1 VKAKSFIH
9 SIRVSSKT
17 PLILGLVLLLFG
29 SVHAARA
36 ASAAELLEKGIYTEE
51 TKGDLKAALQIY
63 RQLAEDPR
71 ADRSLV
77 AQAQLRLGLCQLKL
91 GNKPQ
96 AISALDR
103 LTQEFPDKDKL
114 LEIVEQ
120 RMPQVLDEIVQ
131 QIERNYF
138 QEVDRS
144 ELIETAI
151 RAIVGKL
158 APRGGLLRTNDMEF
172 LGAFELKQ
180 MNVQLDQKL
189 GGIGIAIESNAGE
202 VVVKSLVPG
211 SPALKAGIR
220 AGDRIVGINGIE
232 LHEANPLET
241 ALKLLR
247 GPVGTPVVVRVKH
260 AGSEEARE
268 IELVRDTI
276 RLLSVLGDRHKPDN
290 SWDFMLDE
298 PRKIGYLRITQV
310 GKQSTEEMR
319 AALDELQARGMK
331 ALVLDLRNNPGG
343 LLDGAV
349 AISDFFV
356 DTGRILTVKGRD
368 GETAYDASPQESFTN
383 FPIAILVNR
392 KTASAAEII
401 AACLQDH
408 QRAVVVGE
416 RTFGQA
422 IVRTILHLKSGVGAV
437 KLPIA
442 EYFRPSGKSVNR
454 FPNSKDSDDWGVSPN
469 PGYEIALSDE
479 ELKQYEKDRAARDTL
494 THDAALEAR
503 FNDRQLQKALEWV
516 QAQLGTK

>member
-1 VKAKSFIH
+1 MFLA
-9 SIRVSSKT
+9 
-17 PLILGLVLLLFG
+17 
-29 SVHAARA
+29 SVQSARA

-51 TKGDLKAALQIY
+51 TKGELKAAVQIY
-63 RQLAEDPR
+63 RQLVEDPR

-103 LTQEFPDKDKL
+103 LTQEFPDKDRL
-114 LEIVEQ
+114 LAIVEQ

-138 QEVDRS
+138 QEVDRG
-144 ELIETAI
+144 ELLETAI

-172 LGAFELKQ
+172 LGANELKQ
-180 MNVQLDQKL
+180 VNVQLEQKL
-189 GGIGIAIESNAGE
+189 GGIGTALESEGGE

-220 AGDRIVGINGIE
+220 AGDRIVGVNGIE
-232 LHEANPLET
+232 LRESDQLQT
-241 ALKLLR
+241 AFKLLR
-247 GPVGTPVVVRVKH
+247 GPVGTPVIVRIKR
-260 AGSEEARE
+260 AGSEEVKE

-276 RLLSVLGDRHKPDN
+276 RLTSVFGDHRTPDQTP
-290 SWDFMLDE
+290 DFMLDDQ
-298 PRKIGYLRITQV
+298 RKIGYVRLTYI

-319 AALDELQARGMK
+319 AALDDLKARGLK

-356 DTGRILTVKGRD
+356 DAGRIVTVKGRD
-368 GETAYDASPQESFTN
+368 GETVYDASPQETFTS
-383 FPIAILVNR
+383 FPIALLVNR
-392 KTASAAEII
+392 KTASAAEIV

-408 QRAVVVGE
+408 QRAIVIGE
-416 RTFGQA
+416 RTFGQG
-422 IVRTILHLKSGVGAV
+422 IVRSILHLKSGVGAM

-442 EYFRPSGKSVNR
+442 EYYRPSGKRVNR
-454 FPNSKDSDDWGVSPN
+454 YPDAKDSDDWGVSPN
-469 PGYEIALSDE
+469 PGYAIALSDE
-479 ELKQYEKDRAARDTL
+479 ELKQFEKDRAVRDSL
-494 THDAALEAR
+494 TKEATPETK

-516 QAQLGTK
+516 QTQLGTK